1 MVTVQVAS
9 EFTRRTVRAAFSVR
23 RIPGFIVLY
32 ILFFAPINDSIMV
45 APSWCVPPLSA
56 DSLPRKVPGPGESRR
71 MEAAA
76 AIAAAHSA
84 QNDGKG
90 HGRQK
95 MARVHHDGGD
105 EDAPRHAFL
114 NPARAPNVPSDLV
127 HTSSISPGE
136 TVTMV
141 GCLLRK
147 HGSMGA
153 TGQPRWQETDAILTD
168 DALYFFDK
176 LHPGIACDHLRH
188 VDVLH
193 NGIFRSDI
201 PAPVE
206 LKAAVHEPGMWARR
220 VHSFFKR
227 MTGQAVVSWC
237 SLGLGIG
244 L

>member
-1 MVTVQVAS
+1 MRV
-9 EFTRRTVRAAFSVR
+9 
-23 RIPGFIVLY
+23 
-32 ILFFAPINDSIMV
+32 
-45 APSWCVPPLSA
+45 SA
-56 DSLPRKVPGPGESRR
+56 EESSGPGESRR
-71 MEAAA
+71 MQAAA
-76 AIAAAHSA
+76 AIAAGHSA

-90 HGRQK
+90 QGRQK
-95 MARVHHDGGD
+95 MARVHHDEGA

-136 TVTMV
+136 TVTVIEFVANHVCVQRRALKSACALCWPGQMV

-153 TGQPRWQETDAILTD
+153 TGQPRWQEIDAILTD

-176 LHPGIACDHLRH
+176 LHPDIACDHLRH

-244 L
+244 LSWPFL